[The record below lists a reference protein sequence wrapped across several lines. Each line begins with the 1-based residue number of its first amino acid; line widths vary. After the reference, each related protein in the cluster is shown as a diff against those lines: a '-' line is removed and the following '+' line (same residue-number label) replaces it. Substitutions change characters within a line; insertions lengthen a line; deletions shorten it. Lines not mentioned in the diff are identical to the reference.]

1 MQLDLFKNLPHKI
14 EGSSKVCK
22 KCNILKPISSFRLY
36 RRATGDRNSRDS
48 KCKDCSR
55 HANEVIKKLR
65 AISPTP
71 EGHCECCHVKTDKL
85 VLDHCHDTEVFRGWL
100 CPTCNLGIGVLG
112 DTLEGINNALN
123 YLNKTHKEI
132 INK

>member
-71 EGHCECCHVKTDKL
+71 EGHCECCHIKTDKL

-112 DTLEGINNALN
+112 DTLKGIKNALN